1 MNMPVCPIEYRYGFP
16 RMKRLFTEEAKL
28 DRILMV
34 EGALALAQA
43 GTGRFPKHD
52 AERIASAAKGG
63 RVKLGRV
70 KELEAATRHDIMA
83 VVKAFAEQCGS
94 SGRFVHL
101 GATSNDITDTVQAL
115 QFRDAID
122 ILRSDLAGM
131 RDALMVRALEH
142 KDTVM
147 VGRTHGQW
155 AIPITFGLKL
165 AVFVSEFQRHIER
178 LDQARERVCVGK
190 MSGAVGTGAGYGP
203 RALEIQEKVMGKLG
217 LAAPDATSQ
226 IIQRDRYA
234 EFVFL
239 MANIAASVEKLATEI
254 RLLQRSEVGEV
265 QEPFDEKKQ
274 VGSSTMA
281 QKRNP
286 VTCEN
291 SCGLARIVKA
301 YVAPALEN
309 VPLWHER
316 DLTNSSA
323 ERMILPHACI
333 LTDFILRNMTAVV
346 KGMKVRPEAMLANLA
361 STRGLIMSESVML
374 ALVSKGMDRQEAHEL
389 LRVASARATAEKR
402 DLLPVLSEDKRV
414 REHLSPKELRSAL
427 DYSCYTGS
435 SAEIVDRL
443 ARKLGKLR
451 TPAKK

>member
-1 MNMPVCPIEYRYGFP
+1 MSVCPIEYRYGFEE
-16 RMKRLFTEEAKL
+16 MKRIFTEEAKL
-28 DRILMV
+28 DRILAV

-43 GTGRFPKHD
+43 ESGRIPKKD
-52 AERIASAAKGG
+52 ADRIAAAARSG
-63 RVKLGRV
+63 RVRLERV

-101 GATSNDITDTVQAL
+101 GATSNDITDTAQAL
-115 QFRDAID
+115 QFREALY

-131 RDALMVRALEH
+131 RDALLKRALEH

-147 VGRTHGQW
+147 LGRTHGQW
-155 AIPITFGLKL
+155 AIPLTFGLKL
-165 AVFVSEFQRHIER
+165 AVFVSEFDRHIER
-178 LDQARERVCVGK
+178 LDQARDRICVGK

-203 RALEIQEKVMGKLG
+203 RALEIQQRVMKRLG
-217 LAAPDATSQ
+217 LGVPDATSQ
-226 IIQRDRYA
+226 VIQRDRYA

-239 MANIAASVEKLATEI
+239 MANIAASVERLATEI

-265 QEPFDEKKQ
+265 MEPFDEKKQ

-291 SCGLARIVKA
+291 SCGLARIIRA
-301 YVAPALEN
+301 YVTPALEN

-323 ERMILPHACI
+323 ERMMMPHACI
-333 LTDFILRNMTAVV
+333 LTDYILRNMTTVV
-346 KGMKVRPEAMLANLA
+346 KGMKVRPEAMLANLKA
-361 STRGLIMSESVML
+361 TKGLIMSESVMI
-374 ALVSKGMDRQEAHEL
+374 ALVGKGMDRQDAHEL
-389 LRVASARATAEKR
+389 LRVASARAVSEGR
-402 DLLPVLSEDKRV
+402 DLHDILSGDETVKK
-414 REHLSPKELRSAL
+414 HLTPKELRAAL
-427 DYSCYTGS
+427 EYSCYTGT
-435 SAEIVDRL
+435 SAETVERL
-443 ARKLGKLR
+443 ARKLGRKAPGSR
-451 TPAKK
+451 R